1 MQAIDQTG
9 QVYIYILALA
19 DLALAYS
26 AVTLSTKLSTQRSTR
41 ETAKFNHNPPCKVP
55 FFAVSGVALPNCS
68 RPAKARMIET
78 TCHPMVK
85 TLTILQKNLMHM
97 WHAIFS
103 PKTLVQ
109 QSFGPSSCAH
119 HRKFNHNTCMRSLE
133 TLWMHNILLTG
144 TDPGEPMPVLHL
156 KGLIG
161 ICSANEFA
169 HGIFA

>member
-9 QVYIYILALA
+9 QVYIYIILALA

-26 AVTLSTKLSTQRSTR
+26 AVTLSTKQSTKRSTR

-85 TLTILQKNLMHM
+85 TLTILQEKLDAHVTCNFFTQDIGSAVFWPQFLRPPPEIQPQHLHVQLGNIVNAHSFD
-97 WHAIFS
+97 WNRSWRAHAS
-103 PKTLVQ
+103 SAPK
-109 QSFGPSSCAH
+109 GGID
-119 HRKFNHNTCMRSLE
+119 R
-133 TLWMHNILLTG
+133 
-144 TDPGEPMPVLHL
+144 HL
-156 KGLIG
+156 FIQ
-161 ICSANEFA
+161 
-169 HGIFA
+169 